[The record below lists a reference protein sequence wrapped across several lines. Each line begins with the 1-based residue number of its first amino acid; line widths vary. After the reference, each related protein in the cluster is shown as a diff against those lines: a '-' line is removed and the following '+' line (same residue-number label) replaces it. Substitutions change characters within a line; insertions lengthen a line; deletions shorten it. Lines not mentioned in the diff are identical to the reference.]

1 MTSRDP
7 RRRILA
13 VALPLLLTGCLWDN
27 DDAPAPPTAAPPAAV
42 ATTWTVGGAITGL
55 SATGLVLANGNDV
68 SSPAADATGFTLPTA
83 VASGGNYAVT
93 VQTQPDG
100 EHCSV
105 TNASGTIAAA
115 NVTNV
120 TVACAANAYLLG
132 GTISGLPSTGL
143 VLANGTD
150 TLSPAA
156 GATTFVFADPV
167 AEGSAYAVGV
177 QAQPQGATCSVGS
190 GSATMGASDA
200 TSVKVT
206 CSANAYKLGGTIS
219 GLTATGLILANG
231 TDTVSPAANASA
243 FTFASA
249 VAFDG
254 SYDVAVLQQPAGQ
267 TCVVAGDF
275 PATMGPGDVTDVAVT
290 CSASS
295 GLLVVAGQATCPSVT
310 NVDGNGAHASIA
322 DGEAM
327 AFDRSGNLFVTGGG
341 TKTIRRIAPNGD
353 VTTLA
358 GQYGGSGGGITDG
371 TGSQATFNFPLGL
384 GVDNV
389 GNVYV
394 DDSDSVRKVTQAG
407 VVTTLAGTTTSGPG
421 DVDGTGAA
429 AMFHGIRGMAV
440 DTAGN
445 AYIADT
451 GNYAIRKMTPA
462 GVVTTFAGG
471 GSAGGAHGYADGVGT
486 AALFAGPTDVAIDAA
501 GNLYVADA
509 NNQAIRMITP
519 AGVVTTLA
527 GGGPTNYGF
536 ADGAG
541 SAARFSEPMR
551 LAMGPAGSVF
561 VMDQFAGSGGAI
573 RMISAG
579 GVVTTIAVSQGVV
592 PTGAISPTSVV
603 LPGQGS
609 AGVLDIATNAAGTLY
624 LSFGCAVA
632 RLGQ

>member
-1 MTSRDP
+1 M
-7 RRRILA
+7 
-13 VALPLLLTGCLWDN
+13 
-27 DDAPAPPTAAPPAAV
+27 
-42 ATTWTVGGAITGL
+42 
-55 SATGLVLANGNDV
+55 
-68 SSPAADATGFTLPTA
+68 
-83 VASGGNYAVT
+83 
-93 VQTQPDG
+93 
-100 EHCSV
+100 
-105 TNASGTIAAA
+105 
-115 NVTNV
+115 
-120 TVACAANAYLLG
+120 
-132 GTISGLPSTGL
+132 
-143 VLANGTD
+143 
-150 TLSPAA
+150 
-156 GATTFVFADPV
+156 
-167 AEGSAYAVGV
+167 
-177 QAQPQGATCSVGS
+177 
-190 GSATMGASDA
+190 
-200 TSVKVT
+200 T

-275 PATMGPGDVTDVAVT
+275 PATMGPGDVTDVGVT

-519 AGVVTTLA
+519 AGAVTTLA